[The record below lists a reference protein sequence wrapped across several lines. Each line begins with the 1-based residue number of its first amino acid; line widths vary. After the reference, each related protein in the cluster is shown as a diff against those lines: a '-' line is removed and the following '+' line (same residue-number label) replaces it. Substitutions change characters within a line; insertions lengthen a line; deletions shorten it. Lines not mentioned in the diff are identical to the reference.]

1 MNVIGHDRALHYLRE
16 GLQTSRLSPSL
27 MFVGPEGVGK
37 RLTALELAKC
47 FTCRQPGAA
56 SDLPRCGTCESCRR
70 VDEGNHLDVFVL
82 DRKSQAAVV
91 NEKVETQN
99 AVKIEAVRH
108 LDKFLRLR
116 PSESRRRTAIIDE
129 AQKMT
134 NESANALLK
143 VLEEPPPQA
152 QIILCAVDEHSLPAT
167 IRSRCAVLYF
177 RPVAEGPLARWLETK
192 FALTAERAT
201 EIADRCG
208 GSFRKAVELK
218 EEQAEESL
226 DLSTYDIGEFF
237 ELLSRTN
244 FRKEGRRQA
253 EAAATKLIEDAER
266 RLRSGDFSQRARIE
280 AMLEARRRMDRNVSP
295 RLALEAL
302 FLKLHKLAK
311 ETPLAR

>member
-1 MNVIGHDRALHYLRE
+1 MNVIGHERSLHYLRE
-16 GLQTSRLSPSL
+16 GLKTERLSPSL
-27 MFVGPEGVGK
+27 MFVGPDGVGK

-47 FTCRQPGAA
+47 FTCRAPEKGD
-56 SDLPRCGTCESCRR
+56 DLPRCGACESCRR
-70 VDEGNHLDVFVL
+70 VEEGNHLDVFVL
-82 DRKSQAAVV
+82 DRRSQAAIV
-91 NEKVETQN
+91 NEKPETQN

-116 PSESRRRTAIIDE
+116 PSESRRRIAIVDD

-143 VLEEPPPQA
+143 VLEEPPFQA
-152 QIILCAVDEHSLPAT
+152 QIVLCAVDEHSLPST

-177 RPVAEGPLARWLETK
+177 RPVAEGPLSEWLEKK
-192 FALTAERAT
+192 FALTAERAA
-201 EIADRCG
+201 EIADRSG
-208 GSFRKAVELK
+208 GSFSKALELK
-218 EEQAEESL
+218 EEEAPEPL

-237 ELLSRTN
+237 ELLLKTN

-266 RLRSGDFSQRARIE
+266 KLRDGDLSQRARLE

-302 FLKLHKLAK
+302 FLKLNKITK
-311 ETPLAR
+311 DSPPAR